1 MLRTIVGWTFVG
13 LLALSG
19 CEFDDSSDA
28 TQTQNNATAQG
39 VVKLP
44 AGSTLKASE
53 LKVITAVDE
62 IQVGADGKFA
72 VKLGSTASTQIE
84 VVNAEGKLVMFGLTG
99 PAGTE
104 VSSQTTAEAL
114 LYFALGAFMLPPEQ
128 YEKIVELIHASP
140 ALANLAAVVE
150 AQLANNPTALS
161 DGDPIITNAIQ
172 VAQQVILNPSGI
184 TALKASPQARAKPQA
199 AGDTT
204 LTLIEPGA
212 DVSQSG
218 VQLLQNIAGSGVIAQ
233 NSFRRWGALYAY
245 ETGTLNENGDKD
257 IYTTPKFI
265 VGPIDV
271 PETQQLN
278 LFNAVTDAVRGIAP
292 WSPTQS
298 AVVNLPQVAGSRQ
311 TYYDVV
317 VLGPTLDLVNSPP
330 LYLDPIYQS
339 FVPGWKDKVA
349 ELAWGSFFTD
359 FVGPTAGFLMFGR
372 VASVKL
378 DQSRTFI
385 ASFRAAADPV
395 LQRAGIFL
403 ARDGFSA
410 QFLLEI
416 LSAMGQ
422 GEVSLNETNKW
433 IFDHAIQ
440 ENKDLVADFEK
451 SSARLKRLSR
461 AAVVVAAVDLAMTA
475 LDIGAV
481 IQDLQ
486 ASRSA
491 EKWNATVTT
500 SRVKITPGDATVSRT
515 SPGAVLTASVNGA
528 PDGKF
533 VYRWKTTHQHGNIF
547 AINNDQEGPT
557 YDTTDDTTQ
566 YIVNVTLLIDGVL
579 DTVEVE
585 VFDDDGSGTIKA
597 GQVAV
602 GKGSV
607 TVNGTTTTEN
617 GSFTTLTESRIE
629 SEFRGGPFNYLTKQV
644 TSYRVYQK
652 PGTNVEIKE
661 YFDGQLRTHAIVRPR
676 PISAAIAF
684 PARSGGTGGL
694 STTYFVREGV
704 VVSFT
709 ASGGLAQDYG
719 DRLILQVHPV
729 FWQPDFEDGA
739 VALALLDSVTS
750 RWRVEARPYLG
761 E

>member
-1 MLRTIVGWTFVG
+1 MLRIIIGWTLLG
-13 LLALSG
+13 LLALTG
-19 CEFDDSSDA
+19 CEFDDSSEE
-28 TQTQNNATAQG
+28 TKSGNNATAQG
-39 VVKLP
+39 AVKLP

-53 LKVITAVDE
+53 LKVITPVDE
-62 IQVGADGKFA
+62 TAVGADGKFTA
-72 VKLGSTASTQIE
+72 KLGSTATTQIE
-84 VVNAEGKLVMFGLTG
+84 VVNSDGKLVMFGLTG

-128 YEKIVELIHASP
+128 YEKIVELIHKSP
-140 ALANLAAVVE
+140 ALTNLAAVVE
-150 AQLANNPTALS
+150 AQLATNPTALS
-161 DGDPIITNAIQ
+161 DGDPILLNAIQ
-172 VAQQVILNPSGI
+172 VAQQAILNQSGI
-184 TALKASPQARAKPQA
+184 TALKASPEARAKPQA
-199 AGDTT
+199 VGDTT

-212 DVSQSG
+212 DVSLSG

-245 ETGTLNENGDKD
+245 QTGTLNENGDKD
-257 IYTTPKFI
+257 IYATPKLI
-265 VGPIDV
+265 SGPVDV

-298 AVVNLPQVAGSRQ
+298 AIVNLPQVAGSRQ

-330 LYLDPIYQS
+330 LYLNPIYQS

-378 DQSRTFI
+378 EQSRTFI
-385 ASFRAAADPV
+385 SSFRAAADPV
-395 LQRAGIFL
+395 LARAGIFL

-410 QFLLEI
+410 KFLLEI

-422 GEVSLNETNKW
+422 GEVTLGETNRW

-486 ASRSA
+486 ASKSA
-491 EKWNATVTT
+491 EKWTATVTT
-500 SRVKITPGDATVSRT
+500 SRVKITPGDATVNRT
-515 SPGAVLTASVNGA
+515 STGVLLKASVNGA

-557 YDTTDDTTQ
+557 YDTKDDTTQ

-607 TVNGTTTTEN
+607 TVNGTTTTD

-629 SEFRGGPFNYLTKQV
+629 SEFRGGPFNHLNKQV
-644 TSYRVYQK
+644 TSYRVFPK

-684 PARSGGTGGL
+684 PAKQGGTGGL
-694 STTYFVREGV
+694 STTYFVKDGV
-704 VVSFT
+704 IVAFT

-729 FWQPDFEDGA
+729 FWQPDFEDGTA
-739 VALALLDSVTS
+739 ALALLDSVTS

>member
-1 MLRTIVGWTFVG
+1 MLRIIIGWTILS
-13 LLALSG
+13 LLALTG
-19 CEFDDSSDA
+19 CEFDDSSES

-62 IQVGADGKFA
+62 IQVGADGKFT

-172 VAQQVILNPSGI
+172 VAQQAILNPSGI

-199 AGDTT
+199 VGDTT

-245 ETGTLNENGDKD
+245 ETGTLSENGDKD

-330 LYLDPIYQS
+330 LYLDPIYQP

-385 ASFRAAADPV
+385 ATFRAAADPV
-395 LQRAGIFL
+395 LSRAGIFL

-410 QFLLEI
+410 KFLLEI

-422 GEVSLNETNKW
+422 GEVTLGETNKW

-461 AAVVVAAVDLAMTA
+461 AAAVVAAVDLAMTA

-491 EKWNATVTT
+491 EKWAATVTT
-500 SRVKITPGDATVSRT
+500 SRVKITPGDATVNRT
-515 SPGAVLTASVNGA
+515 STGVLLKASVNGA

-533 VYRWKTTHQHGNIF
+533 VYRWKTTRQHGNIF

-557 YDTTDDTTQ
+557 YDTTDATTQ

-585 VFDDDGSGTIKA
+585 VFDDDGSGTIKP

-607 TVNGTTTTEN
+607 TVNGTTTTD
-617 GSFTTLTESRIE
+617 GSFTTLPESRLE
-629 SEFRGGPFNYLTKQV
+629 SEFRNGPFNYLSKQV
-644 TSYRVYQK
+644 TSYRVFPK

-661 YFDGQLRTHAIVRPR
+661 YFDGQLRTHGIVRPR

-684 PARSGGTGGL
+684 PAKGGGTGGL

-709 ASGGLAQDYG
+709 VSGGLAQDYG

-729 FWQPDFEDGA
+729 FWQPDFEDGTA
-739 VALALLDSVTS
+739 ALALLDSVTS
-750 RWRVEARPYLG
+750 RWRVEARAVSP
-761 E
+761 